1 MLRYGIYLENE
12 ELEKF
17 KSIKCEFSAEELEK
31 LNNRELI
38 HILNSDDIA
47 AYGIATKSD
56 DHINIKILSEPDTLL
71 GTEEVLKIS
80 NTINDF
86 EPYDRNLTC
95 DVEDLFDYIS
105 LTLAIESKKLY
116 RGQADFSWGLLP
128 SVFRTTPPPERDI
141 FSELKQLNH
150 KDFTKDD
157 FIEIAVNMQHY
168 GIPTRLLDWTSNSL
182 HALYF
187 ACVSKENENKD
198 GAVYIV
204 KIESIVELGTDEEK
218 HIANFL
224 EYKYL
229 NSDMRKNDVLTF
241 LDSINSSNEH
251 HYFFKTKYY
260 NDRIRSQKGYFSIY
274 FEQTEAEINEFRN
287 QTLKDFENICNG
299 QQLNMDYVKSLID
312 KIKLLRFPLSDQSV
326 IDSKVLEIL
335 GEFPYNENVKTVLEG
350 EITKVLKILNLKV
363 SRPHDMN
370 KILSKENHIKVLIPT
385 AAKKK
390 LIEQLDD
397 MGINSSTIYPDIEGL
412 SRYLKEK
419 YIN

>member
-12 ELEKF
+12 EIRKF
-17 KSIKCEFSAEELEK
+17 KSIRCELSPEELEK

-38 HILNSDDIA
+38 HILNSDNIA

-56 DHINIKILSEPDTLL
+56 DHVNIKILSKPDMLI
-71 GTEEVLKIS
+71 GTEEVVKIS

-86 EPYDRNLTC
+86 EPYESNLTC
-95 DVEDLFDYIS
+95 NVEDLFDYIA
-105 LTLAIESKKLY
+105 LTLAIDSNKLY

-128 SVFRTTPPPERDI
+128 SVFRSTPPPERDI

-204 KIESIVELGTDEEK
+204 NVDSIVELGTEEEK
-218 HIANFL
+218 HIAKFL

-229 NSDMRKNDVLTF
+229 NSDMNKNDVLTF
-241 LDSINSSNEH
+241 LDSINRSNEH

-274 FEQTEAEINEFRN
+274 FEQTEAEINEFKN
-287 QTLKDFENICNG
+287 QTLKDFENICNE
-299 QQLNMDYVKSLID
+299 QQLNMNYVKSLID
-312 KIKLLRFPLSDQSV
+312 KVKLLRFPLSDKAA
-326 IDSKVLEIL
+326 IDSKVSEIL
-335 GEFPYNENVKTVLEG
+335 REFPYNENVKNTLER
-350 EITKVLKILNLKV
+350 EITKVLEILNTRV

-370 KILSKENHIKVLIPT
+370 KILSKENHIKVFIPT

>member
-1 MLRYGIYLENE
+1 MLRYGIYLENK
-12 ELEKF
+12 ELSKF
-17 KSIKCEFSAEELEK
+17 KNIRCEFSAEELEK

-38 HILNSDDIA
+38 HILNNDDVS

-56 DHINIKILSEPDTLL
+56 DHINIKILSEPDTFI

-80 NTINDF
+80 NTVNDF
-86 EPYDRNLTC
+86 EPYESSLTC
-95 DVEDLFDYIS
+95 NVEDLFDYIA
-105 LTLAIESKKLY
+105 LTLAIDSNKLY
-116 RGQADFSWGLLP
+116 RGQADSSWGLLP
-128 SVFRTTPPPERDI
+128 SVFRSTPPPERDI

-168 GIPTRLLDWTSNSL
+168 GIPTRLLDWTGNSL

-204 KIESIVELGTDEEK
+204 NVDSIVELGTEEEK
-218 HIANFL
+218 NIANFL

-229 NSDMRKNDVLTF
+229 NSDIRKNDVLTF
-241 LDSINSSNEH
+241 LDSINRSNEH

-274 FEQTEAEINEFRN
+274 FEQTEAEVSQFKN
-287 QTLKDFENICNG
+287 QTLDEFESFCNKE
-299 QQLNMDYVKSLID
+299 QLNMNYVRSLID
-312 KIKLLRFPLSDQSV
+312 KINLLRFPLFNQAA
-326 IDSKVLEIL
+326 IDSKVSEIL
-335 GEFPYNENVKTVLEG
+335 QEFPYNESVKHTLEG
-350 EITKVLKILNLKV
+350 EIKKVLEKLNTKVN
-363 SRPHDMN
+363 RPHDMN
-370 KILSKENHIKVLIPT
+370 KILSKDNHIRVLIPKE
-385 AAKKK
+385 AKKK